1 MEITTLDYTPEMPE
15 LNIKLEITTLACPLD
30 MSDPNIDHA
39 TAPIWVDAEGNLYLV
54 ASGYLDGEYETSDPI
69 LAEPDRINAVV
80 GMMGL
85 DALAAMGLVP
95 SEVFLEES
103 E

>member
-15 LNIKLEITTLACPLD
+15 LNIKLEITTLACPPD
-30 MSDPNIDHA
+30 MSDPNIDPA
-39 TAPIWVDAEGNLYLV
+39 TAPIWVDAEGNQYMV

-95 SEVFLEES
+95 SEVVLEDTE
-103 E
+103 

>member
-1 MEITTLDYTPEMPE
+1 M
-15 LNIKLEITTLACPLD
+15 EITTLACPVD
-30 MSDPNIDHA
+30 MEDPNINPA
-39 TAPIWVDAEGNLYLV
+39 TAPMWLDADENVYLV
-54 ASGYLDGEYETSDPI
+54 ASGYLDGEYVTSDPI

-95 SEVFLEES
+95 FEVVLEEA